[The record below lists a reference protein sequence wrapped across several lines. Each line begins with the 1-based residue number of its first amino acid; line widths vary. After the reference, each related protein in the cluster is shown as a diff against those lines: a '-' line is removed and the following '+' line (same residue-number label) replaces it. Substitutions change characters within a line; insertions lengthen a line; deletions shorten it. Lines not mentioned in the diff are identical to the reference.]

1 MNLKTLL
8 LASAV
13 CAVMISSSSCSTNR
27 TSLTYFEDTAT
38 VTDTSFPMGEYN
50 IKIQPDEEHF
60 SSVSSLVP
68 EATAMYN
75 LPVMNPGLR
84 SNIGTTTT
92 PQSQT
97 YVVDPKGDIIF
108 PVLGKLHVAGYTVE
122 GLADEI
128 TKMVSKDVSDP
139 IVRVELMNFKVNV
152 LGEVRSPGAKHCNTR
167 RVTILDA
174 LSMAGDMTSYGRR
187 DNIAVIRE
195 VDGKRELHR
204 LDLNKSDVFTSPYFY
219 LQQIDIVY
227 VEPNKIIQDNS
238 KYNQNNAYKLSVTST
253 VVSAASVIASLV
265 IALTV
270 K

>member
-1 MNLKTLL
+1 M
-8 LASAV
+8 
-13 CAVMISSSSCSTNR
+13 
-27 TSLTYFEDTAT
+27 
-38 VTDTSFPMGEYN
+38 
-50 IKIQPDEEHF
+50 
-60 SSVSSLVP
+60 
-68 EATAMYN
+68 
-75 LPVMNPGLR
+75 
-84 SNIGTTTT
+84 
-92 PQSQT
+92 
-97 YVVDPKGDIIF
+97 
-108 PVLGKLHVAGYTVE
+108 LGKLHVAGYTVE

-219 LQQIDIVY
+219 LQQNDIVY